1 MTAYWTLYFT
11 VMSFLGG
18 LCVGSFLN
26 VCIFRIPLDKSIVR
40 PRSFC
45 PACLTPIAG
54 YDNIPVI
61 SYLLLRGRC
70 RHCHAPIS
78 LRYPLVELMTA
89 VLFLAIWNLYGP
101 TWLTPIYMVVVSGLI
116 LGSFV
121 DIDHMILPDRV
132 TLGGMISGLILSYFV
147 PSLHGVE
154 DGVRSLIASGIGL
167 ATGAG
172 ILYVVGV
179 LGKAAFKKD
188 AMGLG
193 DVKLLG
199 AIGAFFG
206 WQAVLF
212 TIVISSVI
220 GTVVGVLLI
229 ALGGLELRGRMPF
242 GPYLALAAVVWMLG
256 GDALWDWYL
265 AFIRGG

>member
-1 MTAYWTLYFT
+1 
-11 VMSFLGG
+11 
-18 LCVGSFLN
+18 
-26 VCIFRIPLDKSIVR
+26 
-40 PRSFC
+40 
-45 PACLTPIAG
+45 
-54 YDNIPVI
+54 
-61 SYLLLRGRC
+61 
-70 RHCHAPIS
+70 
-78 LRYPLVELMTA
+78 
-89 VLFLAIWNLYGP
+89 
-101 TWLTPIYMVVVSGLI
+101 LI

-121 DIDHMILPDRV
+121 DLDHMILPDRV
-132 TLGGMISGLILSYFV
+132 TIGGMISGLILSYVV
-147 PSLHGVE
+147 PALHGAE
-154 DGVRSLIASGIGL
+154 DGVSGLMASGIGL

-172 ILYVVGV
+172 ILYLVGV

-212 TIVISSVI
+212 TIVISSII
-220 GTVVGVLLI
+220 GTAVGLLLI
-229 ALGGLELRGRMPF
+229 ALGGLEMRGRMPF
-242 GPYLALAAVVWMLG
+242 GPCLAIAAVVWMLG